1 MNLGALAHP
10 SAVTPAASV
19 GGRID
24 FTLDQPATPDPKSQ
38 LPSAVESPSAARPL
52 SSFDIVSPEE
62 NAALA
67 SAFVHPESGYRSDG
81 QALAG
86 PHPVGTH
93 LDLSV

>member
-10 SAVTPAASV
+10 SSVTRAASV

-24 FTLDQPATPDPKSQ
+24 FTLDQPAAPNPGQ
-38 LPSAVESPSAARPL
+38 QPSAVESPGDARPL
-52 SSFDIVSPEE
+52 STFDIVSPEE

-67 SAFVHPESGYRSDG
+67 SAFLQPESGYRSDG
-81 QALAG
+81 RTLAG